1 MENKKQK
8 CSSIEHQNI
17 NAINY
22 CHECKIFM
30 CNKCENFHSKL
41 FQNHH
46 FYDINK
52 DIKEI
57 FTGFCKEENHLDK
70 LEFFCKNHNLLCCA
84 SCITKIKRKGKGQH
98 TDCNICNIEDIKD
111 EKKNKL
117 RENIEK
123 LENLS
128 LNFEQSI
135 NQLKSI
141 FENINKNKEELKLK
155 IQKIFTK
162 IRNVLNER
170 EDQLLLEVDKKYDN
184 LYIKEDILKEN
195 EKLPNKIKISLER
208 SKALDNE
215 WNDDNQL
222 SKLINDSIDIENNI
236 KNIDIINQSVIN
248 INNENNTNIRFI
260 PEEDDK
266 VNLLLDTIKMFGQIS
281 NTNNNFKFKKC
292 PINIQ
297 ENRYDFVNENDNII
311 IKTGKTDKF
320 IVAICEKELEK
331 NKIHKWKIKI
341 IKSKSNSI
349 NIGVSPIDIDI
360 NSLSPFSYGWFLYC
374 KNSKLYSGK
383 PQNYFG
389 KETKFKIPKDE
400 IILVMDMIKGILKF
414 KIDGED
420 KGESYTNIPTDK
432 PLVPVVTLYNADDSF
447 QLIEC

>member
-1 MENKKQK
+1 MENQK

-52 DIKEI
+52 EIKEI
-57 FTGFCKEENHLDK
+57 FTGFCKEENHLEK

-128 LNFEQSI
+128 INFEQSI
-135 NQLKSI
+135 NQLKII

-184 LYIKEDILKEN
+184 LFFKEDILKEN

-222 SKLINDSIDIENNI
+222 SKLIN
-236 KNIDIINQSVIN
+236 
-248 INNENNTNIRFI
+248 
-260 PEEDDK
+260 
-266 VNLLLDTIKMFGQIS
+266 L
-281 NTNNNFKFKKC
+281 
-292 PINIQ
+292 
-297 ENRYDFVNENDNII
+297 
-311 IKTGKTDKF
+311 
-320 IVAICEKELEK
+320 
-331 NKIHKWKIKI
+331 
-341 IKSKSNSI
+341 
-349 NIGVSPIDIDI
+349 
-360 NSLSPFSYGWFLYC
+360 
-374 KNSKLYSGK
+374 
-383 PQNYFG
+383 
-389 KETKFKIPKDE
+389 
-400 IILVMDMIKGILKF
+400 
-414 KIDGED
+414 
-420 KGESYTNIPTDK
+420 
-432 PLVPVVTLYNADDSF
+432 
-447 QLIEC
+447 

>member
-1 MENKKQK
+1 MENQK

-52 DIKEI
+52 EIKEI
-57 FTGFCKEENHLDK
+57 FTGFCKEENHLEK

-128 LNFEQSI
+128 INFEQSI
-135 NQLKSI
+135 NQLKII

-266 VNLLLDTIKMFGQIS
+266 INILLDTIKMFGQIS

-297 ENRYDFVNENDNII
+297 ENRYDFINENDNII
-311 IKTGKTDKF
+311 TKTGKSDK
-320 IVAICEKELEK
+320 IVVAICEKELEK

-349 NIGVSPIDIDI
+349 NIGVSPTDIDI
-360 NSLSPFSYGWFLYC
+360 NSSSPYSYGWYLYC
-374 KNSKLYSGK
+374 NNSALYSGK

-389 KETKFKIPKDE
+389 KNSNLKKPKDE
-400 IILVMDMIKGILKF
+400 IILIMDMNKGALKF
-414 KIDGED
+414 IIDGED
-420 KGESYTNIPTDK
+420 KGQSYRNIPTDK
-432 PLVPVVTLYNADDSF
+432 PLTPAVTLYNADDSI